1 VHGGAVTLFWLLG
14 ARNARLFDPPLLDPP
29 LLDPPLLDPPLDPPL
44 LDPPLD
50 PPPLDPPPLDPPLE
64 VVQGG
69 TMIVVTLL
77 LLGSTS

>member
-14 ARNARLFDPPLLDPP
+14 ARNARLFDPPPLDP
-29 LLDPPLLDPPLDPPL
+29 PPLDPPP
-44 LDPPLD
+44 LDPPPLD

>member
-29 LLDPPLLDPPLDPPL
+29 PLDPPL
-44 LDPPLD
+44 LD
-50 PPPLDPPPLDPPLE
+50 PPPLDPPPLDPPPLE

>member
-29 LLDPPLLDPPLDPPL
+29 
-44 LDPPLD
+44 PLD
-50 PPPLDPPPLDPPLE
+50 PPPLDPPPLE